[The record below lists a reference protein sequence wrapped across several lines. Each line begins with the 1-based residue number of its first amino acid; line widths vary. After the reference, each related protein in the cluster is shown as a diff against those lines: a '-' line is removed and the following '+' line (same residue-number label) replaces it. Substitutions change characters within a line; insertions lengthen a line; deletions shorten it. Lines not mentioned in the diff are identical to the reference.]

1 MSNRCL
7 AGLKVLDLSQY
18 LPGPFATL
26 MLADLGA
33 EVVKIEPPGGDPM
46 RGLAPIDADGEGL
59 SWRAVNGGKTIVR
72 LDLKAA
78 AGQDR
83 LARLV
88 ERADV
93 LLESFRPGVMARLG
107 FPAERLEALNPRLVH
122 CALTGWGYSGPRA
135 RAAGHEIG
143 YAAAAGGL
151 DYQGPAAAP
160 CPSFPPVGDMV
171 AGLSAAMAI
180 LAAVL
185 RARSSGEG
193 AFLDCAIFESI
204 LALQFYPQTLAL
216 NGPLGREESVLNG
229 GAACYRIYRTADR
242 RFVSLG
248 ALEAKF
254 WAAFCHAVGR
264 PEWAARHGEPIPQ
277 KALIGEVEAL
287 FAAHPLAHWQAVLA
301 EADCCFEPLLSP
313 EEVRRDPHVVA
324 RGLVHGGD
332 SPEEAVE
339 IAAPVLIDGAPP
351 PRRPAP
357 REHTAEEVLKDWG

>member
-1 MSNRCL
+1 MSGPCL
-7 AGLKVLDLSQY
+7 AGLRVLDLSQY

-26 MLADLGA
+26 MLVDFGA
-33 EVVKIEPPGGDPM
+33 EVVKVEPPAGDPM
-46 RGLAPIDADGEGL
+46 RGLEPIGADGEGL
-59 SWRAVNGGKTIVR
+59 SWRAVNGGKTVVR
-72 LDLKAA
+72 LDLKDPAD
-78 AGQDR
+78 QDR

-107 FPAERLEALNPRLVH
+107 FAAERLAELNPRLVH
-122 CALTGWGYSGPRA
+122 CALTGWGYTGPRSK
-135 RAAGHEIG
+135 AAGHEIG
-143 YAAAAGGL
+143 YAAAAGAL

-160 CPSFPPVGDMV
+160 CASFPPVGDMV
-171 AGLSAAMAI
+171 AGLSAALAI

-185 RARSSGEG
+185 RARAEGQG
-193 AFLDCAIFESI
+193 AFLDCSIFESV

-229 GAACYRIYRTADR
+229 GAACYRVYRAADG

-254 WAAFCHAVGR
+254 WAAFCRAVGR
-264 PEWAARHGEPIPQ
+264 EDWVARQAEPMPQ
-277 KALIGEVEAL
+277 TDLIGEVADL

-301 EADCCFEPLLSP
+301 EADCCFEPLLTP

-332 SPEEAVE
+332 APGGAVE
-339 IAAPVLIDGAPP
+339 VAAPVLIDGAPP
-351 PRRPAP
+351 PRRAAP
-357 REHTAEEVLKDWG
+357 RECPAEAVLAAWG